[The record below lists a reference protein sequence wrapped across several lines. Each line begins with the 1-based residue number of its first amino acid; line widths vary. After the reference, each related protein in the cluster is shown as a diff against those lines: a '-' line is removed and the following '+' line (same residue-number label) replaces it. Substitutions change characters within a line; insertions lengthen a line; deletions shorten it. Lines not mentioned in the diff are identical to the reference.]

1 MTAGKSFHYFTRALS
16 ERGSTILVQRRT
28 TVMFDDALVAPM
40 PLVRAQH
47 VLQLRTAV
55 NAVRAAAG
63 LAAVTFTPA
72 TLTGI
77 NVSAAHLVDLRNAL
91 AEARTTLGLPAMRD
105 TSLPPA
111 AGVTILAVHVTDLRG
126 GVQ

>member
-1 MTAGKSFHYFTRALS
+1 LCEA
-16 ERGSTILVQRRT
+16 E
-28 TVMFDDALVAPM
+28 DP
-40 PLVRAQH
+40 AQSGVSH
-47 VLQLRTAV
+47 RTAV

-63 LAAVTFTPA
+63 LGAVTFTPA

-91 AEARTTLGLPAMRD
+91 AEGRTTLGLPAMRD

-111 AGVTILAVHVTDLRG
+111 AGITILAVVTDLRG